1 MKEHRKHLNVHVH
14 NIAVQPNMFDNKSF
28 KYQYCW
34 YGVEYD
40 TGVLN
45 SAITRI
51 GNMDMHKYLPIQSKM
66 RRCLLADDGTVNYYT
81 NHADSKYKENGI
93 DLAILDGTDGQF
105 MVEIAGHYV
114 RFEIIGTKRRI
125 KLSPLPLAGFTYI
138 PKCYAGAVHAT
149 LNRSNNKLSAVVN
162 KTTTYRGGD
171 NKTTYDVTASS
182 ESGSFSLLGKPAT
195 SISLTN
201 FRTYARNRGSR
212 WNCYDYNIYQVI
224 YYLYLVEY
232 AERNCHLTMNYNL
245 NAQGFRQGGLGP
257 GVTTLDGTKLNNLSG
272 YQPFVDCGFTTSLG
286 NNTGQLTFTM
296 PFSYDSSG
304 KANYGG
310 DYNASVECVA
320 NKYYSLGENLYK
332 CTQTCTGIHPTNTSY
347 FTKVTRTTCL
357 VNSYRGIENPF
368 GHIWN
373 WMDGILVNIQASGN
387 SLVYVCEKRSSFAS
401 TLNNDYIL
409 VGNEARTSNYVKN
422 IIFPNLVAS
431 EVGGTGVGSTTGF
444 CDYHYTSIPASGSS
458 VRGVLF
464 GGYAYNGANAG
475 FVYSNSNIAP
485 SITLANIGSR
495 LCFF

>member
-28 KYQYCW
+28 KYQSCW

-105 MVEIAGHYV
+105 MVEIASHYV

-138 PKCYAGAVHAT
+138 PKCYVSAVHAT
-149 LNRSNNKLSAVVN
+149 LNRSNYKLSAVVN

-171 NKTTYDVTASS
+171 DETTYDVTANS
-182 ESGSFSLLGKPAT
+182 ESGSYSLLGKPVT
-195 SISLTN
+195 SLSLTD

-232 AERNCHLTMNYNL
+232 AERNTQLI
-245 NAQGFRQGGLGP
+245 LGD
-257 GVTTLDGTKLNNLSG
+257 GVTTLDQTKLDNLCNRN
-272 YQPFVDCGFTTSLG
+272 PFVDCGFTISLG

-296 PFSYDSSG
+296 PFSYDSNG
-304 KANYGG
+304 KTNYKG
-310 DYNASVECVA
+310 DYNVSVQCTA

-332 CTQTCTGIHPTNTSY
+332 CIQTCTGIHPTNTSY

-373 WMDGILVNIQASGN
+373 LMDGILVKIQASGN
-387 SLVYVCEKRSSFAS
+387 SLVYVCEKRSSFKS
-401 TLNNDYIL
+401 SLNSDYVL

-422 IIFPNLVAS
+422 IIFPNLLAS
-431 EVGGTGVGSTTGF
+431 EVDGTGVGSTTGF
-444 CDYHYTSIPASGSS
+444 CDYHYTIIPTSTTIRSI
-458 VRGVLF
+458 VF
-464 GGYAYNGANAG
+464 GGHSHSNAMAG
-475 FVYSNSNIAP
+475 LVYSNSYFNP
-485 SITLANIGSR
+485 SDTRVYIGSR
-495 LCFF
+495 LCFL